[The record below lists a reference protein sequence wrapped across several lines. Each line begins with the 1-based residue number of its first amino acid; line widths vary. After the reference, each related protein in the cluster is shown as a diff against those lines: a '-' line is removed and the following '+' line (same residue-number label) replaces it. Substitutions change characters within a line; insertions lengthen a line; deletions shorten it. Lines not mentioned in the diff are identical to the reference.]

1 MVRRVAKEVENLL
14 VNRIHDHE
22 LTRCAAR
29 YFTGRMLDIGGGCK
43 PCEALLAPYLSE
55 RIGACEGSR
64 KAVDEF
70 METRSIRAVSEPCQR
85 GLSVPGKAMISG
97 IRPCA
102 QRRTS

>member
-1 MVRRVAKEVENLL
+1 MAKEIENLL

-29 YFTGRMLDIGGGCK
+29 YFTGRMLDIGGGRK
-43 PCEALLAPYLSE
+43 PYEALLAPYSSE
-55 RIGACEGSR
+55 RIGACEGCG

-70 METRSIRAVSEPCQR
+70 METRGIRAVSEPCQR
-85 GLSVPGKAMISG
+85 GLPVLGKAMISG
-97 IRPCA
+97 IRPCL